1 MKKTPETGF
10 LNLSWDDLEQWVGAT
25 VLRRGKSYR
34 RRVQDLAIT
43 DDQHL
48 IATVNGR
55 EQYITHVWLKGGKPD
70 CVCSC
75 PYWDD
80 CKHAVAV
87 ILAYLDNIQSKTPV
101 PLIGRDELEARLSV
115 YGMAEDEDDSV
126 YGMAEDGGDEPDF
139 DLEHVRAALKK
150 LTKAQLIEWAMEKF
164 ADDPSLFDTL
174 PVTKKPANAAPDK
187 IPDKTIA
194 RLRQHIRKTTSE
206 RGWRNSWDD
215 NGYIP
220 DYSPIKK
227 QLEKLLA
234 SGHIEA
240 VLELGEELLTL
251 GNTQIE
257 ESHDEGETASELVT
271 CLEVVLNALN
281 KSQQSGA
288 EKMIWF
294 WDKLLH
300 DDFALLDG
308 LTPPINN
315 AAMTR
320 ADWRRVAEEFTHRLA
335 QCPKPENT
343 AARFPEKYYRQ
354 RVLKCLVKAL
364 SQAGEGE
371 RATELMVAD
380 LAYSENYVEL
390 VDHLMAN
397 KDYDQAEHW
406 AYKGFNTTIQTYPGI
421 AWSLLDW
428 LTEIAEQ
435 RKDWS
440 QVAAFRVSAFLQRPD
455 LENYKLA
462 QKSCKKARSWSRARD
477 KLLDFLETGQSPLS
491 ADDWPLP
498 DTALKFP
505 ATGRGRKGPDFSA
518 LIEVALYEKRSEDAL
533 RWFQQAPHRSSHAE
547 AIAQAVKKTHP
558 DVSLKIWRGE
568 AEALIARVKPSAY
581 RDAMPYLKKMQSL
594 MRSLKCDDDY
604 RRYIAGLRQ
613 QHKAKR
619 KLMEELDALDN
630 NKRGR
635 ILAD

>member
-1 MKKTPETGF
+1 MKKIPATHF
-10 LNLSWDDLEQWVGAT
+10 VNLSWDDLEQWAGAAI
-25 VLRRGKSYR
+25 LERGKRYR

-43 DDQHL
+43 DDHHL
-48 IATVNGR
+48 IAIVNGT
-55 EQYITHVWLKGGKPD
+55 EQYITHVWLEQGKPA

-115 YGMAEDEDDSV
+115 YGMAEDG
-126 YGMAEDGGDEPDF
+126 YDEPDF
-139 DLEHVRAALKK
+139 NFEHARAALKK
-150 LTKAQLIEWAMEKF
+150 LTKAQLIEWAIEAF

-174 PVTKKPANAAPDK
+174 PGTEKPANAAPDK

-215 NGYIP
+215 SGYIP

-227 QLEKLLA
+227 QLETLLR
-234 SGHIEA
+234 SGHTEA

-251 GNTQIE
+251 GNAQAE
-257 ESHDEGETASELVT
+257 ESDDEGETASELAT
-271 CLEVVLNALN
+271 CLAVVLNALN
-281 KSQQSGA
+281 KSQQPGA

-300 DDFALLDG
+300 DDFALFDG
-308 LTPPINN
+308 LTPPIDH

-320 ADWRRVAEEFTHRLA
+320 ADWRQVAEEFTHRLD

-343 AARFPEKYYRQ
+343 TAPFSKKYHRE
-354 RVLKCLVKAL
+354 RILKYAVKAL
-364 SQAGEGE
+364 SQAGEGQ
-371 RATELMVAD
+371 RATKLMVD
-380 LAYSENYVEL
+380 ELAYCENYVEL
-390 VDHLMAN
+390 VAHLLAN
-397 KDYDQAEHW
+397 KDHDQAEYW
-406 AYKGFNTTIQTYPGI
+406 AYKGFNKTIQTYPGI
-421 AWSLLDW
+421 AWSLLDR
-428 LTEIAEQ
+428 LVDIAGQ

-440 QVAAFRVSAFLQRPD
+440 QVAALRVCAFLQMPS

-462 QKSCKKARSWSRARD
+462 QKSCKKARSWSRTRD
-477 KLLDFLETGQSPLS
+477 KLLNFLETGQSPLS

-498 DTALKFP
+498 DTALKSP
-505 ATGRGRKGPDFSA
+505 ATKRGRKEPDFSA
-518 LIEVALYEKRSEDAL
+518 LIEIALYEKRSEDAL
-533 RWFQQAPHRSSHAE
+533 RWFQQEPRRSYHDE

-558 DVSLKIWRGE
+558 DVSLKIWQDK

-581 RDAMPYLKKMQSL
+581 REAMPYLKKMQSL

-604 RRYIAGLRQ
+604 RRYIAGLRR

-619 KLMEELDALDN
+619 KLMEELDALNN
-630 NKRGR
+630 NKCGR

>member
-1 MKKTPETGF
+1 MFKNGLNRGASMKKTAKTGF
-10 LNLSWDDLEQWVGAT
+10 VNLSWDDLEQWVGAT

-43 DDQHL
+43 DDHHL

-55 EQYITHVWLKGGKPD
+55 EPYITHVWLKGGKPG
-70 CVCSC
+70 CACSC
-75 PYWDD
+75 PYWDN

-101 PLIGRDELEARLSV
+101 PLIERDELEARLSV
-115 YGMAEDEDDSV
+115 YGMAKDD
-126 YGMAEDGGDEPDF
+126 GDEPDF
-139 DLEHVRAALKK
+139 DLEHARAALKK
-150 LTKAQLIEWAMEKF
+150 FTKAQLIEWAIEAF

-174 PVTKKPANAAPDK
+174 PATEKPANAAPDK

-194 RLRQHIRKTTSE
+194 RLRQHIRKTTGE
-206 RGWRNSWDD
+206 RGWRDSWDD

-227 QLEKLLA
+227 QLETLLR
-234 SGHIEA
+234 SGHTEA

-251 GNTQIE
+251 GNAQVE
-257 ESHDEGETASELVT
+257 ESHDEGETANELAT
-271 CLEVVLNALN
+271 CLAVVLNALN
-281 KSQQSGA
+281 KSQKPGA

-300 DDFALLDG
+300 DDFALFDG
-308 LTPPINN
+308 LTPPIDN
-315 AAMTR
+315 AAMTQ
-320 ADWRRVAEEFTHRLA
+320 ADWRQVAEEFTHRLA
-335 QCPKPENT
+335 QRPKPENT
-343 AARFPEKYYRQ
+343 AARFSGKYHRE
-354 RVLKCLVKAL
+354 RVLKYAVKAL
-364 SQAGEGE
+364 SRAGEGQ
-371 RATELMVAD
+371 RATELMVGE
-380 LAYSENYVEL
+380 LAYCENYVEL
-390 VDHLMAN
+390 VDHLLASKN
-397 KDYDQAEHW
+397 QDQAEHW
-406 AYKGFNTTIQTYPGI
+406 AYKGFNKTIQTYPGI
-421 AWSLLDW
+421 AWSLLDR
-428 LTEIAEQ
+428 LMDIAEQ

-440 QVAAFRVSAFLQRPD
+440 QVAAFRVSAFLQMPS
-455 LENYKLA
+455 LKNYKLA
-462 QKSCKKARSWSRARD
+462 QKSCKKARSWSRTRD

-498 DTALKFP
+498 DTALKFA
-505 ATGRGRKGPDFSA
+505 ATERSRKEPDFSA
-518 LIEVALYEKRSEDAL
+518 LIEIALYEKRSEDAL

-558 DVSLKIWRGE
+558 DVSLKIWRDN

-594 MRSLKCDDDY
+594 MHSLKCDDDY
-604 RRYIAGLRQ
+604 RRYIAGLRH